1 MKVSILTSSR
11 ADFGLLKNLIHEIK
25 KDKKFSVS
33 VIASG
38 SHFSK
43 KFGETY
49 REIIKDKIK
58 IDQKIVF
65 KSISDDVDGIS
76 QIFGKCVEKTTKILK
91 KKTTGHPQPYN
102 NSPNNYPKSKSKSNI
117 FSKPEPKPTK
127 SIQPKNPIRRRWLGR
142 FL

>member
-1 MKVSILTSSR
+1 MKVSILTSTR
-11 ADFGLLKNLIHEIK
+11 ADFVLLKNLIHEIK

-65 KSISDDVDGIS
+65 KSISDDVNGIS

-91 KKTTGHPQPYN
+91 KTNPDLLIVVGEDSIRK
-102 NSPNNYPKSKSKSNI
+102 
-117 FSKPEPKPTK
+117 K
-127 SIQPKNPIRRRWLGR
+127 SILILFASARVYE
-142 FL
+142 